1 LLVLL
6 LLPVEEVLTNK
17 IKFSIQIQT
26 RKKTV
31 FFKKEQSAQKKHQKY
46 RKALNIKA

>member
-17 IKFSIQIQT
+17 TKFSIQIQT
-26 RKKTV
+26 RKKPKNSL
-31 FFKKEQSAQKKHQKY
+31 FKKEKSEKKKTSQ
-46 RKALNIKA
+46 IS